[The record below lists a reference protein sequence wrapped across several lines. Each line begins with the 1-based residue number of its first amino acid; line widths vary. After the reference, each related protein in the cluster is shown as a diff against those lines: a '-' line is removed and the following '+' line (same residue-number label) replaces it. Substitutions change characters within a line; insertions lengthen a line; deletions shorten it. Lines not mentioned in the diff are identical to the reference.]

1 MYLYPV
7 GEGRE
12 RRENYGPEVM
22 ALGQEI
28 TEVDLNTKEML
39 KLLWQSLQPTG
50 HSAYSWDEYQ
60 NTTWSHLNLFYNVFN
75 KPE

>member
-22 ALGQEI
+22 ALDQEI
-28 TEVDLNTKEML
+28 VEVDLNTKEML
-39 KLLWQSLQPTG
+39 KLLWQSLQLTG
-50 HSAYSWDEYQ
+50 HSAYSWDKFQ
-60 NTTWSHLNLFYNVFN
+60 NTTWSHLNLFCNVFN